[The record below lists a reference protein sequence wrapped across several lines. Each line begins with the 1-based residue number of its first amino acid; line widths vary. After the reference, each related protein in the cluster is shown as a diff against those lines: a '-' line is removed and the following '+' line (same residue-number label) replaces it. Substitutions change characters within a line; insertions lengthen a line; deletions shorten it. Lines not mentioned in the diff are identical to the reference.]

1 MEGETMVGH
10 DQYNA
15 IPEGE
20 QYPLWQGKQNKAWK
34 PVLYE
39 RAYWSPD
46 GQIQDTVGIFC
57 TAANDKRGRYRK
69 GRKWKT
75 HDEMQDWYRLAAEAR
90 AAEPARRAAA
100 AVTAAK
106 RKDKDARKNAEQKR
120 TGLIPIKTKAKPEA
134 KPDWEIRMDE
144 ACAPE
149 REPKRRRSDE
159 LELGHRLTY
168 DSNDSAY
175 DSNEDDLAYDSNCE
189 NPGTGGPV
197 SRKNYTYNQNGQRRT

>member
-1 MEGETMVGH
+1 MVGH

-34 PVLYE
+34 PVLCE

-100 AVTAAK
+100 APFDPTERWLGSDESRFVSRTTEFKTQRNEAADGT
-106 RKDKDARKNAEQKR
+106 REARR
-120 TGLIPIKTKAKPEA
+120 V
-134 KPDWEIRMDE
+134 
-144 ACAPE
+144 PE
-149 REPKRRRSDE
+149 RM
-159 LELGHRLTY
+159 
-168 DSNDSAY
+168 
-175 DSNEDDLAYDSNCE
+175 
-189 NPGTGGPV
+189 
-197 SRKNYTYNQNGQRRT
+197 